1 MTWRVVLGETAS
13 VRKCV
18 GQVHILPETPARIQK
33 AFAAVNAFTVSIPR

>member
-1 MTWRVVLGETAS
+1 MTWRVALGETAS

-18 GQVHILPETPARIQK
+18 GQVHILPETPARIEK